1 MGNIAQGR
9 WLRSQYSR
17 VLHLPR
23 DRAGM
28 QFFPVVHKY
37 FNWFIVKYKE
47 HYFWYYILHYVH

>member
-28 QFFPVVHKY
+28 QYDCFDLCFMVDQLP
-37 FNWFIVKYKE
+37 
-47 HYFWYYILHYVH
+47 ILYSHL